1 MSVDGVRLSGRT
13 ATATAAA
20 AAILALAVGAPLAAQ
35 TAQSAPTFPSARAT
49 ALGGPHVAGV
59 DDLGVLFANPAG
71 FRSAGPQMSVA
82 EVNVNVAGPIF
93 DTASVVIAAD
103 SSDPAVILQSPNV
116 LSLLSNFNAL
126 ANIGGPIA
134 FAFVG
139 DGLGFGFYNASRIA
153 LTGVGAIPNITA
165 ALSEDIMFLGG
176 YAVRIPFGEDSIHK
190 LDIGASLK
198 AFVSGSVQVER
209 SVLDLANDFDIDEDI
224 ILNEPFTLDVGVGVD
239 LGIHYQIGDVL
250 SIGLVGRDLYTPISS
265 SSYATTQD
273 FLDSVAAT
281 ATSSP
286 VAPINV
292 AAGVQWSPPMG
303 VQQAFSDLNVL
314 LTYDDIFDFWLN
326 PTEATNPILHVGLGV
341 EIVMLKVLS
350 LRAGFNHGLFA
361 AGLGLDLSVFQLN
374 LSMFGTEQSAQ
385 PGLAPLYN
393 VLLGIGFS
401 F

>member
-1 MSVDGVRLSGRT
+1 MSITGVRPPGRS
-13 ATATAAA
+13 ATVAAA
-20 AAILALAVGAPLAAQ
+20 ALFALVVGGTLTAQ
-35 TAQSAPTFPSARAT
+35 TTPSFPSARAA
-49 ALGGPHVAGV
+49 ALGGPHVAGA

-71 FRSAGPQMSVA
+71 FRSAGPELSVA

-93 DTASVVIAAD
+93 DTASVIIAAA
-103 SSDPAVILQSPNV
+103 SSDPEEILQSPNV
-116 LSLLSNFNAL
+116 LSLLSNFNAI

-139 DGLGFGFYNASRIA
+139 DGLGFGLYNTSRIV
-153 LTGVGAIPNITA
+153 LNGVGAIPNITA
-165 ALSEDIMFLGG
+165 AISEDIMFLGG
-176 YAVRIPFGEDSIHK
+176 YAVRIPFGEDSIHA

-198 AFVSGSVQVER
+198 AFVTGSVEVER
-209 SVLDLANDFDIDEDI
+209 SVLDLAMNFDLDESI
-224 ILNEPFTLDVGVGVD
+224 ILDEPFTLDVGVGFD

-250 SIGLVGRDLYTPISS
+250 SFGLVGRDLYTPINSS
-265 SSYATTQD
+265 SFATTQD
-273 FLDSVAAT
+273 FLDSVPATST
-281 ATSSP
+281 ATP

-292 AAGVQWSPPMG
+292 AAGMQWSPDMG

-314 LTYDDIFDFWLN
+314 LTYDDIFDFWTN

-341 EIVMLKVLS
+341 EIVMLEALA
-350 LRAGFNHGLFA
+350 LRAGFNQGLFA

-393 VLLGIGFS
+393 VLLGLGFS